1 MKIKY
6 KQLIYLFPKY
16 VKSYK
21 NKKPGEILESAVTVI
36 NQKTNEYYSP
46 NDPTLLERRVVY
58 MYPQSGYR
66 GWNSCWL
73 IGVI

>member
-16 VKSYK
+16 EKSYK
-21 NKKPGEILESAVTVI
+21 DKKSGEILESAVTVI
-36 NQKTNEYYSP
+36 NQKTNEFYSP

-58 MYPQSGYR
+58 MHPQSRYR
-66 GWNSCWL
+66 GWNTCW
-73 IGVI
+73 IIRVI